1 TVLHHPAT
9 SALPSLSLHAALPIY
24 FHPAAVDHVVGAAE
38 DLQHAIGDPAQVLGA
53 KPAVVQL
60 PRRRVAVAR
69 GQHVAGQLDPAGGP
83 DAYVDTVQWP
93 AVVDTTAAGLRH
105 SVGADGVYPGVA
117 GVRADFRWQ
126 RSAADHDGVEGPGGR
141 QSGPAGLEQ
150 PDELGRDERRVVR
163 SWLAQHRLGG
173 GREIVRTEARRQIE
187 HTWFVPAEQRPD

>member
-1 TVLHHPAT
+1 NAFLQLGHGGRVVRIGGDHQRGDDLAPLGVRQADHRTRAHVRVRAQCLFDGRGGD
-9 SALPSLSLHAALPIY
+9 L
-24 FHPAAVDHVVGAAE
+24 HPAAVDHVVGAAE
-38 DLQHAIGDPAQVLGA
+38 DLQHTIGDPAQVLGA

-117 GVRADFRWQ
+117 GVRA
-126 RSAADHDGVEGPGGR
+126 
-141 QSGPAGLEQ
+141 
-150 PDELGRDERRVVR
+150 
-163 SWLAQHRLGG
+163 
-173 GREIVRTEARRQIE
+173 
-187 HTWFVPAEQRPD
+187 